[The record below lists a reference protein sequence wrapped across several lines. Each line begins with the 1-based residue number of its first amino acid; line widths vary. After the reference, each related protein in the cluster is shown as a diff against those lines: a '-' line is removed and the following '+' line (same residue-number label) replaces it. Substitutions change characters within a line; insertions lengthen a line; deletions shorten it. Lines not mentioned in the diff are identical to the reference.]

1 MLDKILKWFEQP
13 NDPEQS
19 SITLELASAALMI
32 EVMAADH
39 HWDDLEESAI
49 TSLLKSSL
57 GLDEDAVKELILDAK
72 EHHKDSHDLHSLTSQ
87 INKHYEE
94 EQKYALVLNLWKVAF
109 ADGHID
115 RYEDHMIR
123 KISELIYLPHSQ
135 FMRAKH
141 QAKP

>member
-19 SITLELASAALMI
+19 SITPELASAALMI
-32 EVMAADH
+32 EIMAADH
-39 HWDDLEESAI
+39 HWDDVEESTI
-49 TSLLKSSL
+49 IDLLKSSL
-57 GLDEDAVKELILDAK
+57 NLDEEAVQELILEAK
-72 EHHKDSHDLHSLTSQ
+72 GHHQDSHDFHSLTSQ

-94 EQKYALVLNLWKVAF
+94 DQKYALVLNLWKVAF

-123 KISELIYLPHSQ
+123 RIAELIYLPHSQ

-141 QAKP
+141 EAQG